1 MTRSVVAAHGK
12 NELICI
18 FSPSI
23 PFVLNFSPC
32 PTQPVR
38 RDAIHRVRRQPHTP
52 FDAHQNRIDSLF
64 FLPQS
69 HFFSTFFYYSLSA
82 FASLRLCV
90 LFRVFLSPAPIS
102 AIRYNELMAIKITP
116 DQEIWVMTTE
126 GSKITGYNRQ
136 YLEQLARKNL
146 SLPEDERLLKV
157 RMRARRYE
165 LWLPDL
171 LRYIEEIG
179 NGPHQDK
186 K

>member
-1 MTRSVVAAHGK
+1 
-12 NELICI
+12 
-18 FSPSI
+18 
-23 PFVLNFSPC
+23 
-32 PTQPVR
+32 
-38 RDAIHRVRRQPHTP
+38 
-52 FDAHQNRIDSLF
+52 
-64 FLPQS
+64 
-69 HFFSTFFYYSLSA
+69 
-82 FASLRLCV
+82 
-90 LFRVFLSPAPIS
+90 
-102 AIRYNELMAIKITP
+102 MATKITP

-126 GSKITGYNRQ
+126 GAEITGYNRQ

-146 SLPEDERLLKV
+146 SLPEDEQLLKV